1 MCYLFPNNGRLLYNK
16 AGLLENKAGLLK
28 NTPRLFPITPKV
40 NLMEDGRK
48 ILGKKTCWENF
59 LCVAYNNYNNCEL

>member
-1 MCYLFPNNGRLLYNK
+1 MAGFASHNGRLLYNK

-28 NTPRLFPITPKV
+28 NTPRVFPITPKV

-48 ILGKKTCWENF
+48 ILGKKTC
-59 LCVAYNNYNNCEL
+59 